1 MDFRDKEAL
10 AGTRD
15 TSKEAAA
22 KRLKA
27 ARLLTGLGQ
36 QAFGEASGVS
46 KAAISNAEKARSYP
60 GREAMIFLHREHRV
74 DFNFMIA
81 GEFVQ
86 LPNDVQEKLMSALL
100 AVDSGL
106 DQIPS

>member
-1 MDFRDKEAL
+1 MDFSAKEQL
-10 AGTRD
+10 ARTRD

-22 KRLKA
+22 IRLKA
-27 ARLLTGLGQ
+27 ARLVTKLGQ
-36 QAFGEASGVS
+36 QAFGEACGVS

-60 GREAMIFLHREHRV
+60 GREAMIFLHREHRI

-86 LPNDVQEKLMSALL
+86 LPTDVQEQLFRALSA
-100 AVDSGL
+100 ADNGL